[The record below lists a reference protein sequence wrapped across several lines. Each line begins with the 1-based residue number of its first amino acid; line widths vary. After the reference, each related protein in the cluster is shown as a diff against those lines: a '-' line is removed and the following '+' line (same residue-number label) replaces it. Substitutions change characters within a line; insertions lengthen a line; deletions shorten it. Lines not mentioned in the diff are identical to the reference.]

1 MKSESQKPSINLKMK
16 IVLVVDDFFNF
27 RLTMKNMLRSFG
39 MNYIDDATTGEEA
52 IRKLSVRRYD
62 IILCDYNLGHGKS
75 GQQVLE
81 EGKFRE
87 YIKYSSV
94 FIMVTAENTLEM
106 IMGAAEYEPDDY
118 LIKPFAKEVLEKK
131 IKNLIE
137 KKENFKDIDK
147 SLKQNDYSQALNLCE
162 ELMGKLPRNLSE
174 LMKLKGEILLKKGSY
189 QEAAEFYEKVLLV
202 GDVVWAQLGRGK
214 ANFLLGKYEEAKG
227 VFEGII
233 TKNNKIMPAYDY
245 LAKIMIKMNNPKD
258 AQEILMKAT
267 SISPRAIL
275 RQKNLGNIAYSNED
289 YSTAETSFK
298 SAIEQGKHSC
308 FKSTSDYTNLAKTLV
323 QRDASKEGLDVL
335 SDALK
340 VFPNSSDARLHV
352 SVTESY
358 VYKKMHKDKEA
369 QQALAEAQKL
379 VQELDGQIS
388 AEIMLDLAKA
398 HIIMGEEDK
407 GTEIIRRIVRGNHDN
422 DEMLD
427 NIRLVFKET
436 GMEDKGENI
445 IETAREEIIKL
456 NNEGVQLAQDGKLA
470 EAITYFEKAA
480 TQLPENKI
488 INANAAQVL
497 LLYMKENGIN
507 EQQLTNAKTYLDRV
521 RIIDETYIDIP
532 LLLSLYR
539 ELVPEVNDGK

>member
-1 MKSESQKPSINLKMK
+1 VKPESQTPLINLKMK

-52 IRKLSVRRYD
+52 IRKLALRRYD

-75 GQQVLE
+75 GQQILE
-81 EGKFRE
+81 EAKFRG
-87 YIKYSSV
+87 YINYSSV

-118 LIKPFAKEVLEKK
+118 LMKPFAKEVLEKK
-131 IKNLIE
+131 IRNLIE

-147 SLKQNDYSQALNLCE
+147 KLKENDYTHAINLCE
-162 ELMGKLPRNLSE
+162 ELMGSLPRNLSE

-202 GDVVWAQLGRGK
+202 GDFVWGQLGRGK
-214 ANFLLGKYEEAKG
+214 ANFMLGKYEEAKEI
-227 VFEGII
+227 FEKII

-245 LAKIMIKMNNPKD
+245 LAKIMMKMNYPKE
-258 AQEILMKAT
+258 AQEILMKAI

-275 RQKNLGNIAYSNED
+275 RQKNLGNIAYGNED
-289 YSTAETSFK
+289 YSTAESSFK
-298 SAIEQGKHSC
+298 AAVEQGKNSC
-308 FKSTSDYTNLAKTLV
+308 FQSTSDYTSLAKTLV
-323 QRDASKEGLDVL
+323 QRDAPDEGLGVL
-335 SDALK
+335 NDALK

-358 VYKKMHKDKEA
+358 VYKKMHKEKEA
-369 QQALAEAQKL
+369 QQAMAEAQKL
-379 VQELDGQIS
+379 AQELDGKIS
-388 AEIMLDLAKA
+388 TEIMLDLAKA

-407 GTEIIRRIVRGNHDN
+407 GTEIIKHIVRGNHDN

-427 NIRLVFKET
+427 NVRLVFKET
-436 GMEDKGENI
+436 GMADRGENI
-445 IETAREEIIKL
+445 IEVAREEIIQL
-456 NNEGVQLAQDGKLA
+456 NNEGVKLAQDGKLA
-470 EAITYFEKAA
+470 KAIIYFEKAA
-480 TQLPENKI
+480 AQLPENKI

-497 LLYMKENGIN
+497 MLYMKENGVN
-507 EQQLTNAKTYLDRV
+507 EQQLFSAKKYLDRV
-521 RIIDETYIDIP
+521 REIDETYSDIP

>member
-202 GDVVWAQLGRGK
+202 GDVVWAQLGKGK

-379 VQELDGQIS
+379 VRELDGQIS

-427 NIRLVFKET
+427 NVRLVFKET
-436 GMEDKGENI
+436 GMEDKGDNI